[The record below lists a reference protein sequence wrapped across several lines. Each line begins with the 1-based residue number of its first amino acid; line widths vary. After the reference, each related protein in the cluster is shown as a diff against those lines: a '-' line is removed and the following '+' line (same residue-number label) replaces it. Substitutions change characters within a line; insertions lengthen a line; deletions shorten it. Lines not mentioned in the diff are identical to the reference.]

1 MQSPPPTS
9 TSSSRF
15 KSIIVAGVLATM
27 ALAGVAC
34 CSAVGLKQQHP
45 TNKAEAGRSA
55 VVERIRSSSR
65 RTLRRSSPVAAATPS
80 SSASASAAT
89 SSSSA
94 EGTTESRDLLAAS
107 NDPTSSAFPVDLTHA
122 VCPGLKGLDKF
133 KAKTPEECE
142 AKCSEDADCDVWQWC
157 PYRPETP
164 NSLACNTYDD
174 GWTPGNWTRCYVATA
189 DSPKDKQCKPDKY
202 PRWIGAAKSTSRIPQ
217 RTKEVASKRG
227 FSGFLGD
234 PKVPCGD
241 AEVLG

>member
-1 MQSPPPTS
+1 MQSPS
-9 TSSSRF
+9 SSSRF
-15 KSIIVAGVLATM
+15 KSIIVAGVLATL
-27 ALAGVAC
+27 AAAGVAC
-34 CSAVGLKQQHP
+34 CSAVALKQQHP

-55 VVERIRSSSR
+55 VVERIRSPSR
-65 RTLRRSSPVAAATPS
+65 RTLRRSSPVEAAPPSSASS
-80 SSASASAAT
+80 SSAAAT

-122 VCPGLKGLDKF
+122 VCPGLKGIDKF
-133 KAKTPEECE
+133 KAETPEECE

-164 NSLACNTYDD
+164 KSLACNTYDD